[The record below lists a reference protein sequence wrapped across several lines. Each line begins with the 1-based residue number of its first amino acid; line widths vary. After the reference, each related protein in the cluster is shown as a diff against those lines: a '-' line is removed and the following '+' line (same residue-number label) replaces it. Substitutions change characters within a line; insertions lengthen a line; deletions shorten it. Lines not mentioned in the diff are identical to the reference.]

1 MINASDSFKEAMNNS
16 IAEVYWKFELLDK
29 NLNVLD
35 TITTDVSYDDIG
47 DISVDST
54 RDIHRQVTIQ
64 LNNHSGKFVWNEN
77 ALIWIDLKR
86 VKIYVGL
93 QTPNGIEYV
102 CLGVFILSSPEN
114 NSSPTENSTTI
125 VGSDLWY
132 LLTDNFGKYTNI
144 TTYDAFEKDKDDNIL
159 YDDDNQPI
167 YKTEKD
173 KDGKTIYNSDG
184 TPKLY
189 KITNYIKSI
198 LENVGITKYI
208 IDDCDSYLTTELTY
222 QIGDNRGQAIKD
234 LVAKCYSE
242 LDNYFY
248 EAYFDV
254 NGYFRFQK
262 YMKPTEIAPVATY
275 KIEDGTA
282 YAGST
287 RSLDDSSLFNDII
300 VVGGSGDTAEFR
312 TQLTVDEDAYETHQ
326 YGDSVKAEFNKG
338 THNNTEAT
346 ALGKLGLREDK
357 EWVILDDGT
366 SKQGGAGTYAESG
379 TFTSRWFDIHSDYT
393 YKDGK
398 ISWIDASIN
407 KDSHPQVVKKTCT
420 TCGYVFGGT
429 TNSHIHEATNT
440 FTHNAT
446 QHGYKCKY
454 CDEIVNGENHTYGD
468 WIIDDAGVTNVRNG
482 KKHRICSVCGYVQNE
497 TIVVDHEPIYDGN
510 LHPSR
515 GNPKET
521 HGYICQWEGCMN
533 FQHIK
538 KMEYEDQA
546 TDEKKYMYTLPHG
559 YSNPTFYNMKLQEK
573 HAIVRFTETPTIL
586 NPTGKAITKCVCCGY
601 EYGEESVTLELTNHN
616 SNKHTVAQNMWEY
629 DKDYHWNPCMGTIE
643 NEDTFKEYI
652 KTNLYRCA
660 HYENKALHDY
670 DEGTVIK
677 APTATDDG
685 ITRYTCKVCGY
696 SYDEGVDCT
705 SHTHT
710 PSSNWLYD
718 KDNHWHQCT
727 HLDSNG
733 KRCDNKVNKAPHTWG
748 KETTVSEAFAGVKQ
762 EIKVQV
768 QFADK
773 NKNVIKTVDVQNDG
787 NIGLKENESLP
798 YYMRYIVKFTSNNK
812 DYPCYISNLQIDI
825 TVNNKPWAGH
835 PYSIQQIGRRTY
847 LYNDGIDSN
856 IDTMSQCV
864 ARADFELRKNLAY
877 TEDVTVN
884 VLPNYLFEEN
894 DVICIEDSNNGCK
907 DNYQIESFSIPIKP
921 KLMELKCKKIRR
933 VIN

>member
-144 TTYDAFEKDKDDNIL
+144 TTYDAFEKDKNDNIL

-173 KDGKTIYNSDG
+173 KDGNTIYNTDG

-407 KDSHPQVVKKTCT
+407 KDSHPEIIKKTCT
-420 TCGYVFGGT
+420 VCGYAYGGAS
-429 TNSHIHEATNT
+429 NNHIHEAT
-440 FTHNAT
+440 
-446 QHGYKCKY
+446 
-454 CDEIVNGENHTYGD
+454 
-468 WIIDDAGVTNVRNG
+468 
-482 KKHRICSVCGYVQNE
+482 
-497 TIVVDHEPIYDGN
+497 
-510 LHPSR
+510 
-515 GNPKET
+515 
-521 HGYICQWEGCMN
+521 
-533 FQHIK
+533 
-538 KMEYEDQA
+538 
-546 TDEKKYMYTLPHG
+546 
-559 YSNPTFYNMKLQEK
+559 
-573 HAIVRFTETPTIL
+573 
-586 NPTGKAITKCVCCGY
+586 
-601 EYGEESVTLELTNHN
+601 
-616 SNKHTVAQNMWEY
+616 
-629 DKDYHWNPCMGTIE
+629 
-643 NEDTFKEYI
+643 
-652 KTNLYRCA
+652 
-660 HYENKALHDY
+660 
-670 DEGTVIK
+670 
-677 APTATDDG
+677 
-685 ITRYTCKVCGY
+685 
-696 SYDEGVDCT
+696 
-705 SHTHT
+705 
-710 PSSNWLYD
+710 
-718 KDNHWHQCT
+718 
-727 HLDSNG
+727 
-733 KRCDNKVNKAPHTWG
+733 
-748 KETTVSEAFAGVKQ
+748 
-762 EIKVQV
+762 
-768 QFADK
+768 
-773 NKNVIKTVDVQNDG
+773 
-787 NIGLKENESLP
+787 
-798 YYMRYIVKFTSNNK
+798 
-812 DYPCYISNLQIDI
+812 
-825 TVNNKPWAGH
+825 
-835 PYSIQQIGRRTY
+835 
-847 LYNDGIDSN
+847 
-856 IDTMSQCV
+856 
-864 ARADFELRKNLAY
+864 
-877 TEDVTVN
+877 
-884 VLPNYLFEEN
+884 
-894 DVICIEDSNNGCK
+894 
-907 DNYQIESFSIPIKP
+907 
-921 KLMELKCKKIRR
+921 
-933 VIN
+933 